1 MSPIVSFIKRFYHV
15 SNKCIVWYLFSVQEE
30 SAGKIKDLIKEL
42 YDFTKNNESQSYRN
56 TLPELI
62 VENFDEE
69 QIWQELELQNSCC
82 TVNNIETV
90 SELTVKKDKLCFP
103 LKLKCLKSDEEK
115 SKIDLVNDSKD
126 RENVEDVDANESE
139 TEDDD
144 ILAEDDD
151 SFDEEAS
158 NMSSGSLSES
168 DNEEN
173 QKKGE

>member
-1 MSPIVSFIKRFYHV
+1 M
-15 SNKCIVWYLFSVQEE
+15 
-30 SAGKIKDLIKEL
+30 IKEL
-42 YDFTKNNESQSYRN
+42 YDFTKNNESQSFKN

-82 TVNNIETV
+82 TINNIETV

-115 SKIDLVNDSKD
+115 SDIGLVSDGKDL
-126 RENVEDVDANESE
+126 ENVEEIDADESE
-139 TEDDD
+139 NEDDD

-151 SFDEEAS
+151 SFDEEAN
-158 NMSSGSLSES
+158 NMSNGSLSES

-173 QKKGE
+173 QKKGERNLLVNKAVISGFKDA